1 MSMSQRVLVLVKPTT
16 DAKCGVRLE
25 GPGAVVTKLTPD
37 SLAAAAGV
45 LVGDRLVS
53 VNGVP
58 IDNFETGGR
67 RLQQAAGKV
76 ELCVERGGQARLG
89 CVHLRVSLR
98 RVQLQVAKDLRID
111 GRDALKVG
119 AHEYVDLTKV
129 EGAHGGGRLG
139 EAQ

>member
-25 GPGAVVTKLTPD
+25 GPGAVVTKVTPD
-37 SLAAAAGV
+37 SVAAAAGV
-45 LVGDRLVS
+45 VVGDRLVS

-76 ELCVERGGQARLG
+76 ELCVERGGQAPAGLPLPPPPPAALLASLG
-89 CVHLRVSLR
+89 ISAPLAAKRGR
-98 RVQLQVAKDLRID
+98 RP
-111 GRDALKVG
+111 VG
-119 AHEYVDLTKV
+119 
-129 EGAHGGGRLG
+129 
-139 EAQ
+139 

>member
-25 GPGAVVTKLTPD
+25 GPGAVVTKVTPD

-58 IDNFETGGR
+58 IDNFETVSFELRELQSSDSGAAVAARAAPRAVSAALRGHGDLAC
-67 RLQQAAGKV
+67 RLPSESRAQ
-76 ELCVERGGQARLG
+76 
-89 CVHLRVSLR
+89 VHPLR
-98 RVQLQVAKDLRID
+98 RP
-111 GRDALKVG
+111 VG
-119 AHEYVDLTKV
+119 GSASAV
-129 EGAHGGGRLG
+129 RM
-139 EAQ
+139 EAMSEPLDCGPR